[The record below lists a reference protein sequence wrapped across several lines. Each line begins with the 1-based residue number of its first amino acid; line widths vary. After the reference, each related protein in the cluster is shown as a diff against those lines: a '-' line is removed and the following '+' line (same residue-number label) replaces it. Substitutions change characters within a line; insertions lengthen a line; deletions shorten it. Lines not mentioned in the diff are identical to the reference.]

1 MVITGG
7 TSGIGLAVASALIA
21 RGRPV
26 ALLGRDA
33 ARCEAARV
41 ALTYSALPSSGALPA
56 HGVLPAHGD
65 VISGVLPARGDVIS
79 GVLPA
84 RGDVING
91 ALPAR
96 GDVADGVLTTRGD
109 AAKGTIPA
117 RGDTAGGSVLAVPGD
132 TTDPEAL
139 SALVSEAER
148 RWGAVDGLVTA
159 AGRLARGSLETLSD
173 ADFRAAW
180 ETNVL
185 GTWQAIRAVA
195 PGMTARGHGRIVT
208 IGSVLGSTGAP
219 ERAGYAATK
228 AAVAALTRSLAL
240 ELAGTGITV
249 NCVAPGPI
257 RTPMNANDAATDAAA
272 QAAFTAKVPLARWG
286 TPDEVAHAVLCLLD
300 PAGSFTTGST
310 WHVDGGYTAQ

>member
-1 MVITGG
+1 MGAVVITGG

-26 ALLGRDA
+26 AVLGRDA
-33 ARCEAARV
+33 ARCEAAQV
-41 ALTYSALPSSGALPA
+41 ALTYGALPPQGA
-56 HGVLPAHGD
+56 TSTGGVL
-65 VISGVLPARGDVIS
+65 V
-79 GVLPA
+79 
-84 RGDVING
+84 
-91 ALPAR
+91 
-96 GDVADGVLTTRGD
+96 
-109 AAKGTIPA
+109 
-117 RGDTAGGSVLAVPGD
+117 VPGD

-139 SALVSEAER
+139 SALVSEAEH

-159 AGRLARGSLETLSD
+159 AGRLARGSLETLAD

-185 GTWQAIRAVA
+185 GTWQAIRAVT
-195 PGMTARGHGRIVT
+195 PGMTTRRHGRIVT

-272 QAAFTAKVPLARWG
+272 QAAFTARVPLARWG

-300 PAGSFTTGST
+300 PASSFTTGSV